1 MLNGKGM
8 FIWMIR
14 FTEGGD
20 VNKIADL
27 LEEANI
33 TNAWIKVADGPG
45 RYNIDPLG
53 HDRVPA
59 LVAALRMR
67 GISVWGWQ
75 YIYGRYP
82 ELEAD
87 MAIQRIRQFD
97 LDGFVVNAEKEFKFA
112 SMAGQAER
120 YMKRLR
126 AAFPELMIGLSTYRF
141 PVLHPEFVYDAFMKY
156 CDFSA
161 PQVYWAGA
169 TNAGAQLE
177 RCVREYKAL
186 KYKLPIYPTGAAYQ
200 EYGWEAKA
208 SEIVEFMETA
218 KRLGLPGFNFWEMR
232 SCRIYIP
239 GGWEVVKQFKVD
251 PCGGGAGSGQS
262 TGNTQP
268 KPPETGDGG
277 PETGQARLQGTV
289 LTQMVNVRTGPGT
302 RFRDVGDKL
311 QNETVPIL
319 EIGGTDMWAKIN
331 HDPEQWVAIE
341 HGGVRYLGVSDASTE

>member
-1 MLNGKGM
+1 MLSGKGM

-14 FTEGGD
+14 FTEDGD

-45 RYNIDPLG
+45 RYNIDPLNV
-53 HDRVPA
+53 DRVPA

-67 GISVWGWQ
+67 GISPWGWQ

-87 MAIQRIRQFD
+87 MAIRRIKELD

-112 SMAGQAER
+112 SMAGPAER

-126 AAFPELMIGLSTYRF
+126 AAFPELTIGLSTYRF

-200 EYGWEAKA
+200 EYGWKPTPAQ
-208 SEIVEFMETA
+208 IVEFMETA
-218 KRLGLPGFNFWEMR
+218 KRLGMPGFNFWEMR
-232 SCRIYIP
+232 GCRLYIP
-239 GGWEVVKQFKVD
+239 DGWKVISD
-251 PCGGGAGSGQS
+251 FPFSGDAK
-262 TGNTQP
+262 P
-268 KPPETGDGG
+268 PKDAEDAKPPEN
-277 PETGQARLQGTV
+277 ALSIQGTV

-302 RFRDVGDKL
+302 NFRDVGDL
-311 QNETVPIL
+311 LGGNTVPIL
-319 EIGGTDMWAKIN
+319 EIGGTDAWAKISEN
-331 HDPEQWVAIE
+331 PEQWVAIE
-341 HGGVRYLGVSDASTE
+341 HGSVRYLGVSDASTD

>member
-1 MLNGKGM
+1 MLFGKGM

-14 FTEGGD
+14 FTEDGD

-67 GISVWGWQ
+67 GISAWGWQ

-87 MAIQRIRQFD
+87 MAIRRIREFD
-97 LDGFVVNAEKEFKFA
+97 LDGFVVNAELEFKQPG
-112 SMAGQAER
+112 MAEQAKR

-126 AAFPELMIGLSTYRF
+126 AAFPDLPIGLSTYRF
-141 PVLHPEFVYDAFMKY
+141 PVLHREFVFDAFMPY
-156 CDFSA
+156 CDFCA

-177 RCVREYKAL
+177 RCLKEYKNL
-186 KYKLPIYPTGAAYQ
+186 NYKLPIYPTGAAYK
-200 EYGWEAKA
+200 EHGWEAKA
-208 SEIVEFMETA
+208 SEMVDFMATA

-232 SCRIYIP
+232 SSRIYIP
-239 GGWEVVKQFKVD
+239 GGWEAIKQF
-251 PCGGGAGSGQS
+251 AFGSGQV
-262 TGNTQP
+262 TP
-268 KPPETGDGG
+268 KPPQPPETGTTAGKG
-277 PETGQARLQGTV
+277 KIGTV
-289 LTQMVNVRTGPGT
+289 LTQNVNVRTGPGV
-302 RFRDVGDKL
+302 RFSDVGDL
-311 QNETVPIL
+311 VRGESVPIL
-319 EIGGTDMWAKIN
+319 DIGGADAWAKIQ
-331 HDPEQWVAIE
+331 DYPERWVAIE
-341 HGGVRYLGVSDASTE
+341 TGGVRYLGVSDADPE

>member
-1 MLNGKGM
+1 MLSGKGM

-14 FTEGGD
+14 FTEDGD

-67 GISVWGWQ
+67 GISAWGWQ

-87 MAIQRIRQFD
+87 MAIRRIKEFD

-126 AAFPELMIGLSTYRF
+126 AAFPDLQIGVSTYRF

-169 TNAGAQLE
+169 SNAGTQLE
-177 RCVREYKAL
+177 RCLREYKAL
-186 KYKLPIYPTGAAYQ
+186 KYKLPIYPTGAAYKEHNWQ
-200 EYGWEAKA
+200 ANATEM
-208 SEIVEFMETA
+208 VDFMETA
-218 KRLGLPGFNFWEMR
+218 RRLGLPGFNFWEMR

-251 PCGGGAGSGQS
+251 PCGGGVGSGQS
-262 TGNTQP
+262 TGGNDGGP
-268 KPPETGDGG
+268 GTGDGQVY
-277 PETGQARLQGTV
+277 PRAKV
-289 LTQMVNVRTGPGT
+289 VSQMVNIRTGPGT
-302 RFRDVGDKL
+302 QFADVGDYY
-311 QNETVPIL
+311 
-319 EIGGTDMWAKIN
+319 GGVEVDVYDIQGADAWIKIQE
-331 HDPEQWVAIE
+331 DPERWIAAY
-341 HGGVRYLGVSDASTE
+341 HGEKRYVRLMNNG